1 MIQRIREGF
10 SRIYSR
16 KANAHATLVEGRDV
30 SLQLQRKCL
39 HDFNY
44 CPLRPSQGTCVL
56 GLFVGLG
63 HFHYASLHSKP
74 VPRGEEH
81 ALAHGRR
88 RVLTGANL
96 TKSIAI
102 LQLHRPGK
110 PDLRQEQELDLTVI
124 VSLARD
130 SSSCLPFFV
139 FLCPRPETESSCRAR
154 L

>member
-1 MIQRIREGF
+1 MCFGF
-10 SRIYSR
+10 VCWSG
-16 KANAHATLVEGRDV
+16 A
-30 SLQLQRKCL
+30 
-39 HDFNY
+39 F
-44 CPLRPSQGTCVL
+44 PLRIV
-56 GLFVGLG
+56 
-63 HFHYASLHSKP
+63 HSKP

-81 ALAHGRR
+81 ALAPGRR
-88 RVLTGANL
+88 RVLAGANL
-96 TKSIAI
+96 TKSSAI

-130 SSSCLPFFV
+130 SSSCLPLFV